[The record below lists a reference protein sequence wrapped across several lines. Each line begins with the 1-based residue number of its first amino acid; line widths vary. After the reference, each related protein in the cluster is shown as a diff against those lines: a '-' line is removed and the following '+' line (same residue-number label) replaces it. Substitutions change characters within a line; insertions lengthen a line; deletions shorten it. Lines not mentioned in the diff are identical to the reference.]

1 MTDTLRFRRTETG
14 DPLSSADLL
23 RECGQRM
30 TDPVLWKQ
38 FQDRFQKSILT
49 GVMRVMW
56 NRFRNDCLE
65 EACDLVQD
73 VYLRM
78 LDNEGR
84 MLRSFKGETD
94 FSVRAFLARVIL
106 NVVSD
111 HYRSMEAEKRRPA
124 EIISIDEARQQ
135 NRDIAGE
142 AGELDIASIL
152 SWIDV
157 ERLMESDGDRRHAA
171 RNVLIFKLHYVDG
184 FTVSEI
190 AEFPAFDLQDTG
202 IDKVLKNMRAHLKK
216 RMGR

>member
-1 MTDTLRFRRTETG
+1 MTDTLRFRRTEAGGT
-14 DPLSSADLL
+14 LSSADLL

-38 FQDRFQKSILT
+38 FQDRFHKPILT
-49 GVMRVMW
+49 FVMRVMW

-78 LDNEGR
+78 LDDNGR
-84 MLRSFKGETD
+84 MLRSFRGDAD
-94 FSVRAFLARVIL
+94 FSVKAFLARVVL

-111 HYRSMEAEKRRPA
+111 HYRAQEAEKRGPA
-124 EIISIDEARQQ
+124 KIISIEDARELG
-135 NRDIAGE
+135 RELPGE
-142 AGELDIASIL
+142 AIDFDVASII

-157 ERLMESDGDRRHAA
+157 ERLMESEPDRKKAA
-171 RNVLIFKLHYVDG
+171 RNILIFKLHYIDR
-184 FTVSEI
+184 FTVKEI
-190 AEFPAFDLQDTG
+190 AQFPAFGLKESA
-202 IDKVLKNMRAHLKK
+202 IDDVLESMRSHLRK